1 MGYTRSRGRYV
12 MTENPAQETDI
23 VGLARE
29 LAAQARACF
38 QRRALVLSGDAAWC
52 RKTVQGITDDARLA
66 KTVWVSSQAP
76 AGVAVVKGRQADVLL
91 GQEWDVVIFD
101 AHSGFDVDDFGA
113 ASGTVR
119 GGGLLILLAPLLET
133 WPQFADP
140 ACESIAVAPYSYA
153 DVSGRFL
160 RRLVRVIESSEG
172 VIVVRR
178 DAPLPQLASQKKASA
193 APVFDEVYR
202 SADQRRAVE
211 AVLHVVRGHRRRP
224 AVLISD
230 RGRGKSA
237 ALGIAAAQLLQEGV
251 RHIVVTAPRPEAVA
265 PLFAQV
271 QALLPQAQMKQSW
284 IRLGECVVEFRP
296 PDELCLSQ
304 ITADLL
310 LVDEAA
316 AIPASLLHRL
326 LERYARIA
334 FATTVHGY
342 EGTGRG
348 FAVRFRRILD
358 ERTPGW
364 REVKLQTPI
373 RWAADDPIERFVF
386 RALLLDA
393 ESASDSTVAQLRL
406 EDCECVCLERGALLE
421 GEATLAQLFGLLV
434 SAHYRTRPADLRN
447 LLDGPSISVYVMRA
461 EGQVVAAALV
471 TMEGGFD
478 AETAQDIAEGRRRPR
493 GHLIPQSLAAHV
505 GLTQAA
511 RLRCTRIMRIAVHP
525 AAQRRGLGAHLVAR
539 IQNDALAQGVDFA
552 GASFGA
558 TEELIAFWH
567 NVNWWPVRIGFGR
580 DHASGSHSVMVLRP
594 LTLAGEAVYAAA
606 RARFVG
612 YLPHWLSDPLR
623 CLEPEL
629 AAVLF
634 QRETA
639 SAAQVRLTGPDWDAL
654 SQFAHGRR
662 DYAECMAALW
672 QLGVAMLADALP
684 GLTATERDVLV
695 TKVLQKRSWADVAAA
710 TGLAGRAEAVAAL
723 RSAARVLLDYSSS
736 RSSREG

>member
-1 MGYTRSRGRYV
+1 
-12 MTENPAQETDI
+12 MTENPAQEIDI

-29 LAAQARACF
+29 LAAQARICF

-52 RKTVQGITDDARLA
+52 RKTAQAVCADIPLME
-66 KTVWVSSQAP
+66 TVWMSSQAP
-76 AGVAVVKGRQADVLL
+76 RGVDVVEGRQADALL
-91 GQEWDVVIFD
+91 GQERDAVIFD
-101 AHSGFDVDDFGA
+101 AHSGFDVDAFGA

-119 GGGLLILLAPLLET
+119 GGGLLILLAPPLET

-172 VIVVRR
+172 VIVVRQ
-178 DAPLPQLASQKKASA
+178 DAPLPQLAPQKKASA
-193 APVFDEVYR
+193 ARVFDDVYR

-271 QALLPQAQMKQSW
+271 QAMLPQAEVKQNR
-284 IRLGECVVEFRP
+284 IRDGEGVVEFHP
-296 PDELCLSQ
+296 PDELCLTN
-304 ITADLL
+304 IAADLL

-316 AIPASLLHRL
+316 AIPVSLLQRL
-326 LERYARIA
+326 LERYSRIA

-348 FAVRFRRILD
+348 FAVRFRRTLD

-364 REVKLQTPI
+364 CEVKLQTPI
-373 RWAADDPIERFVF
+373 RWAEDDPVERFIF

-393 ESASDSTVAQLRL
+393 EGSSNAAVAQLSL
-406 EDCECVCLERGALLE
+406 EDCEYVRLDRDALADD
-421 GEATLAQLFGLLV
+421 EATLAQLFGLLV
-434 SAHYRTRPADLRN
+434 SAHYRTRPTDLRN
-447 LLDGPSISVYVMRA
+447 LLDGPNLAVYIVRG

-478 AETAQDIAEGRRRPR
+478 AATAQAIAEGKRRPR
-493 GHLIPQSLAAHV
+493 GHLIPQSLAAHA

-511 RLRCTRIMRIAVHP
+511 QLRCARIMRIAVHP
-525 AAQRRGLGAHLVAR
+525 AAQRRGVGARLVAR
-539 IQNDALAQGVDFA
+539 IQNDVAAQGVDFA

-558 TEELIAFWH
+558 TEELLSFWH
-567 NVNWWPVRIGFGR
+567 NAKWLPVRIGFSR
-580 DHASGSHSVMVLRP
+580 DHTSGSHSVMVLHP
-594 LTLAGEAVYAAA
+594 LTPAGEVVYAAA
-606 RARFVG
+606 RTRFVDSF
-612 YLPHWLSDPLR
+612 PHWLSDPLR
-623 CLEPEL
+623 DLEAGL
-629 AAVLF
+629 AAALLG
-634 QRETA
+634 REPGMMSTLL
-639 SAAQVRLTGPDWDAL
+639 SAAEREEVR
-654 SQFAHGRR
+654 QFASGQR
-662 DYAECMAALW
+662 DYAECMVALW
-672 QLGVAMLADALP
+672 QLGRAVSSDAFPRLR
-684 GLTATERDVLV
+684 AVECEVFMA
-695 TKVLQKRSWADVAAA
+695 KVLQKRSWPEVVALS
-710 TGLAGRAEAVAAL
+710 GLAGRAEAVSVL
-723 RSAARVLLDYSSS
+723 RNSARVLLDYASNKRWSG
-736 RSSREG
+736 E